1 MSKDDDEESF
11 DEGFSGPKRQDS
23 YNDLSKLSR
32 GLQQRANSLTH
43 FSGHERH
50 PNEFDT
56 DSDDDSD
63 VESNNDIKEDD
74 KKIVRS
80 RRSSLGTGT
89 GDDSISRASKPRRRR
104 SSTDRFANKVLSR
117 LYESRA
123 FTAGLVFSR
132 GHFLGDVTKMV
143 AGLLAKKDTVDTHSS
158 QYEKQDTISRAS
170 EPPSAMN
177 QDDDDRVVHNS
188 TLAAGKD
195 GCVVLVFPKSSLIPF
210 LDEHPGILLSLLG
223 TQVVV

>member
-1 MSKDDDEESF
+1 M
-11 DEGFSGPKRQDS
+11 
-23 YNDLSKLSR
+23 SKLSR
-32 GLQQRANSLTH
+32 GLQKRANSLTNY
-43 FSGHERH
+43 SGHDRA
-50 PNEFDT
+50 PNEFDS

-63 VESNNDIKEDD
+63 DSWDD
-74 KKIVRS
+74 DPDRGDEEIVRS

-89 GDDSISRASKPRRRR
+89 EDDSASCASKAKRRR

-143 AGLLAKKDTVDTHSS
+143 AGLLAKKDTLESSAS
-158 QYEKQDTISRAS
+158 QYSFGEKQDKSNRAAGPLS
-170 EPPSAMN
+170 VIN
-177 QDDDDRVVHNS
+177 QNDADHVVHNS

-210 LDEHPGILLSLLG
+210 LNEHPGLLLSLLG